1 MKILI
6 VDDEPA
12 MAGRLAAEIQAA
24 GWPDCHAATSAEEA
38 VEIAN
43 DKHGVDVLVTNVF
56 LDGVDGLVLD
66 QAVREQLPE
75 VRTIFLAGRDVSSL
89 ADEIGGR
96 PVLAKPVDTTA
107 LIAEI
112 ARASAA
118 GKEEAPTPL
127 ATPDPLVGR
136 TLGTFR
142 IDEVAGEDSDGPFYR
157 AMQTS
162 IGREVEFH
170 TLGVDQSTDPSQ
182 VECFLDDARAKANV
196 HHPALL
202 SVFEAGDCEGIYFY
216 ASEVPQGAALESL
229 AARGERMDNHT
240 AIQLLH
246 AVSEVMVHLG
256 HNKTPHKALKPRHVI
271 VDHRGRTRLINI
283 VTHAAMEGSAL
294 DEMRQL
300 AQALQPLI
308 PEVDETRAVR
318 ELLAEM
324 QAEAATVKSWTALLY
339 EVNRCASGNGP
350 THAYKMDAAAR
361 AGVEA
366 VSAARQRGRI
376 VRLLVRTLVALV
388 VLAGLGYVGW
398 LAWPSKLGN
407 PAFEKMILIPGGE
420 YISPT
425 GEKVQV
431 PPFYIGEHEV
441 TIGQYADFLAWV
453 RRYPSQAA
461 SLALSDLP
469 PPTGHSFVPAGWADT
484 PSGPGYFSIA
494 RKGGTY
500 QGATL
505 TLASPVFG
513 VDWFDAYAYALWK
526 GRSLPTSEE
535 WGRAATGDKGLRYP
549 WGNQWI
555 RDNANINAPGK
566 KWLTVDAIPGDRSPY
581 GVIGMAGNV
590 SEFTLSMNKNDKTGA
605 LTPVICGGNWSDKSL
620 DIQRRMLNLSPSQS
634 APTVGFRIASDVT
647 QQ

>member
-12 MAGRLAAEIQAA
+12 SAGRLAAEVKAA
-24 GWPDCHAATSAEEA
+24 GWPECYAATSAEEA

-43 DKHGVDVLVTNVF
+43 HEHGIDVLVTNVF

-66 QAVREQLPE
+66 QAVRDQLPE
-75 VRTIFLAGRDVSSL
+75 VRTIFLAGNDVSQV
-89 ADEIGGR
+89 AEGIGSR
-96 PVLAKPVDTTA
+96 PVLQKPVDTAA

-112 ARASAA
+112 SRASAA
-118 GKEEAPTPL
+118 GKKVQTPPPE
-127 ATPDPLVGR
+127 PDPLVGR
-136 TLGTFR
+136 ALGTFR

-170 TLGVDQSTDPSQ
+170 TLSRGRATDSLQ
-182 VECFLDDARAKANV
+182 VARFLDDARAKANV

-216 ASEVPQGAALESL
+216 ASEVPQGATLESL

-256 HNKTPHKALKPRHVI
+256 HHKTPHKALKPRHVV
-271 VDHRGRTRLINI
+271 VDHRGRTRIINI
-283 VTHAAMEGSAL
+283 VTHAVMDTSAL

-300 AQALQPLI
+300 AQALQPLL

-318 ELLAEM
+318 ELLTEM
-324 QAEAATVKSWTALLY
+324 QAEVPTVKSWTALLY

-366 VSAARQRGRI
+366 VSAARQRGRL
-376 VRLLVRTLVALV
+376 VRLLVRTVVALV

-407 PAFEKMILIPGGE
+407 PAFENMILIPGGE

-469 PPTGHSFVPAGWADT
+469 PPTGHSLIPAGWADT

-555 RDNANINAPGK
+555 RDNANLNAPDK
-566 KWLTVDAIPGDRSPY
+566 KWVAVNAIPGDRSPY

-590 SEFTLSMNKNDKTGA
+590 SEFTLSMNKNEKTGA

-634 APTVGFRIASDVT
+634 SPTVGFRIASDVT